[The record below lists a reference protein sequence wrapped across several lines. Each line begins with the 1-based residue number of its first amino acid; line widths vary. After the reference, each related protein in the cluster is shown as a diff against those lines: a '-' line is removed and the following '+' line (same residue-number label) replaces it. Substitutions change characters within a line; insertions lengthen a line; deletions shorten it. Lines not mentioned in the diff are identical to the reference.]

1 MGMENI
7 LERNDDM
14 DWYPRENY
22 LKKIRDFYHATDIIK
37 VITGVRRCGKSCLME
52 TIACEL
58 KESGIP
64 TDNIFFFDLDSKD
77 YNKILNPEQLEGLI
91 ESVSSVNGTK
101 YLFIDEVQNV
111 KGFEMVLNGF
121 RGTNEWSI
129 FITGSNSYLLSGE
142 LMTKLTGR
150 YIEFEMFPLSFEE
163 YENIKK
169 FYGKEIAPD
178 RQEELQNYI
187 LEGGFPRTILL
198 DSMAAKRRYVQ
209 SVIDEIFEKDIR
221 RRLKIRNKSSFETV
235 QRYIINNFGATTS
248 LKSLKNA
255 IEQTGTPISEATIA
269 RYIKALSDAKILYEC
284 PRFDMK
290 SKKSLSG
297 EKKYYL
303 ADTGFYFAQNTDNRI
318 NFGPVLENIIY
329 LYARSHD
336 YSVSVGRIGRLECDF
351 ILRNSEMKYS
361 YVQVAYTIALSK
373 ETEDREYRPLESI
386 KDNYPKYV
394 ATADS
399 LLQQRNG
406 IEHINLVDFMR
417 SGKNF

>member
-1 MGMENI
+1 
-7 LERNDDM
+7 M

-52 TIACEL
+52 TITYEL

-64 TDNIFFFDLDSKD
+64 AENIIFFDLDSKD
-77 YNKILNPEQLEGLI
+77 YNKILKPEQLELLI
-91 ESVSSVNGTK
+91 ESVSAINGTK

-111 KGFEMVLNGF
+111 KGFETVLNGF

-163 YENIKK
+163 YEDIKK
-169 FYGKEIAPD
+169 FYGKKIAPD

-198 DSMAAKRRYVQ
+198 DNMAAKRRYVQ

-221 RRLKIRNKSSFETV
+221 RRLKIRNKSTFETV
-235 QRYIINNFGATTS
+235 QKYIINNFGATTS
-248 LKSLKNA
+248 LKSLKKA
-255 IEQTGTPISEATIA
+255 IEMTGTPISEATIA
-269 RYIKALSDAKILYEC
+269 RYIKALLDAKILYEC

-303 ADTGFYFAQNTDNRI
+303 SDISFYYVQNTDNRI

-329 LYARSHD
+329 IYARSHD
-336 YSVSVGRIGRLECDF
+336 YSVSVGRIGKLECDF
-351 ILRNSEMKYS
+351 ILRDNEMRYS
-361 YVQVAYTIALSK
+361 YIQVAYTIGLSK
-373 ETEDREYRPLESI
+373 DTEDREYRPLESI

-399 LLQQRNG
+399 LLQKRNG
-406 IEHINLVDFMR
+406 IEHINLMDFMKK
-417 SGKNF
+417 GKNF